1 VSSEIVGEPMPVA
14 KKSSSNG
21 PDLDAT
27 THQPPGLNRLDAFN
41 THRKLLFAI
50 AYRMLGSVADAED
63 MLQDT
68 YVRWQQAL
76 DGEIRSPRAF
86 LVTIVSRLCLN
97 HLDSA
102 RVRREEYFGEWLPE
116 PLLTEGNNDP
126 SALAEVEVDDSL
138 SFAFLVLLE
147 RLTPM
152 ERAVFLLRE
161 VFEYEYE
168 EIADILGQSAVNCR
182 QLLRRSRQHVAENR
196 PRFDPAPQQRERL
209 MKEFLQATAGG
220 NLERLMELLTNDVIL
235 HSDGG
240 GKGPALPVLIQ
251 GARKVA
257 RALIGA
263 SRKFVPANILTR
275 LASINGE
282 LATIS
287 YHNGEP
293 FSVITLEVADVLI
306 CGVYIVSNPEKL
318 AHLPAPPSPA

>member
-1 VSSEIVGEPMPVA
+1 VPSEVVGKPMPNP
-14 KKSSSNG
+14 KESSSSG
-21 PDLDAT
+21 SDLDAT
-27 THQPPGLNRLDAFN
+27 THQPSSLDRLDAFN

-63 MLQDT
+63 MLQEA

-76 DGEIRSPRAF
+76 DSEIRSPRAF

-126 SALAEVEVDDSL
+126 SALPEVEVDDSL

-161 VFEYEYE
+161 VFDYEYE
-168 EIADILGQSAVNCR
+168 EIADILGQSEANCR
-182 QLLRRSRQHVAENR
+182 QLLRRGRQHVADNR
-196 PRFDPAPQQRERL
+196 PRFSPAPQQRERL

-220 NLERLMELLTNDVIL
+220 NLERLVELLARDVVL

-263 SRKFVPANILTR
+263 SRKFVPADIVTR

-287 YHNGEP
+287 YHSGEP
-293 FSVITLEVADVLI
+293 FSVITLEVTNAQI

-318 AHLPAPPSPA
+318 AHLPALPTTA

>member
-1 VSSEIVGEPMPVA
+1 MPDP
-14 KKSSSNG
+14 KDFSSSAS
-21 PDLDAT
+21 DQAAT
-27 THQPPGLNRLDAFN
+27 RDRPPGLNRLEAFN
-41 THRKLLFAI
+41 KHRKLLFAI

-63 MLQDT
+63 MLQET
-68 YVRWQQAL
+68 YLRWQQAL

-116 PLLTEGNNDP
+116 PLLTEGDSDL

-138 SFAFLVLLE
+138 SFAFMVLLE
-147 RLTPM
+147 RLTPI

-161 VFEYEYE
+161 VFEYQYA
-168 EIADILGQSAVNCR
+168 EIADILGQSEANCR
-182 QLLRRSRQHVAENR
+182 QLLRRGRQHVAETR
-196 PRFDPAPQQRERL
+196 PRFNPSPQQRERL

-220 NLERLMELLTNDVIL
+220 NLERLVELLASDVAL

-251 GARKVA
+251 GAGKVA
-257 RALIGA
+257 RALLGA
-263 SRKFVPANILTR
+263 RRKFVPATIVTR

-282 LATIS
+282 LGAVS
-287 YHNGEP
+287 YHDGRP
-293 FSVITLEVADVLI
+293 FSVLTLEVADGRI
-306 CGVYIVSNPEKL
+306 RGVYIVSNPQKL
-318 AHLPAPPSPA
+318 AHLPTPPAPV

>member
-1 VSSEIVGEPMPVA
+1 VLLGEPMPDP
-14 KKSSSNG
+14 KDSSSSAS
-21 PDLDAT
+21 DLGAT
-27 THQPPGLNRLDAFN
+27 TDRPPGLNRLDAFN
-41 THRKLLFAI
+41 KHRKLLFAI

-63 MLQDT
+63 MLQET

-76 DGEIRSPRAF
+76 DSEIRSPRAF

-116 PLLTEGNNDP
+116 PLLTEADTNLNAPG
-126 SALAEVEVDDSL
+126 EVEVDDSL

-161 VFEYEYE
+161 VFEYEYA
-168 EIADILGQSAVNCR
+168 EIADILGQSEANCR
-182 QLLRRSRQHVAENR
+182 QLLRRGRQHVAENR
-196 PRFDPAPQQRERL
+196 PRFNPSPQQRERL
-209 MKEFLQATAGG
+209 MKEFLRATADG
-220 NLERLMELLTNDVIL
+220 NLERLVELLASDVAL

-251 GARKVA
+251 GARRVA
-257 RALIGA
+257 RALVGA
-263 SRKFVPANILTR
+263 SRKFVPANIVTR

-282 LATIS
+282 LGAIS
-287 YHNGEP
+287 YHEGKP
-293 FSVITLEVADVLI
+293 FSVITLEVADGRISV
-306 CGVYIVSNPEKL
+306 VYIVSNPQKL
-318 AHLPAPPSPA
+318 AHVPTPPAPV

>member
-1 VSSEIVGEPMPVA
+1 MPDPMDFSSGV
-14 KKSSSNG
+14 
-21 PDLDAT
+21 T
-27 THQPPGLNRLDAFN
+27 TERPPGLNRLDAFN
-41 THRKLLFAI
+41 KHRKLLFAI
-50 AYRMLGSVADAED
+50 AYRMLGCVADAED
-63 MLQDT
+63 MLQET

-76 DGEIRSPRAF
+76 DSEIRSSRPF

-116 PLLTEGNNDP
+116 PLLTEGDSDL
-126 SALAEVEVDDSL
+126 SALGKVEVDDSL

-161 VFEYEYE
+161 VFEYEYA
-168 EIADILGQSAVNCR
+168 EIADILGQSESNCR
-182 QLLRRSRQHVAENR
+182 QLLRRARQHVAENR
-196 PRFDPAPQQRERL
+196 PRFNPSPQQRERL
-209 MKEFLQATAGG
+209 MREFLQATAGG
-220 NLERLMELLTNDVIL
+220 NLERLVELLASDVAL

-257 RALIGA
+257 RALVGA
-263 SRKFVPANILTR
+263 SRKFVPATIVTR

-282 LATIS
+282 LGAIS
-287 YHNGEP
+287 YHEGNP
-293 FSVITLEVADVLI
+293 FSVITLDVVDGRI
-306 CGVYIVSNPEKL
+306 RSVYIVSNPQKL
-318 AHLPAPPSPA
+318 AHVPAPTALL

>member
-1 VSSEIVGEPMPVA
+1 LSQLLGEPMPEP
-14 KKSSSNG
+14 KDSSSSGSNLG
-21 PDLDAT
+21 AT
-27 THQPPGLNRLDAFN
+27 TDRPPAVNQLDAFN
-41 THRKLLFAI
+41 KHRKLLFAI

-63 MLQDT
+63 MLQET

-76 DGEIRSPRAF
+76 DSEIRSPRAF

-102 RVRREEYFGEWLPE
+102 RARREEYFGEWLPE
-116 PLLTEGNNDP
+116 PLLTEGDSNL
-126 SALAEVEVDDSL
+126 SALGEVEVDDSL

-161 VFEYEYE
+161 VFEYEYA
-168 EIADILGQSAVNCR
+168 EIANILGHSEPNCR
-182 QLLRRSRQHVAENR
+182 QLLRRGRQHIADNR
-196 PRFDPAPQQRERL
+196 PRFNPPPQQRERL

-220 NLERLMELLTNDVIL
+220 NLERLVELLTSDVAL

-257 RALIGA
+257 RALVGA
-263 SRKFVPANILTR
+263 SRKLVPANIVTR

-282 LATIS
+282 LGAIS
-287 YHNGEP
+287 YQEGKP
-293 FSVITLEVADVLI
+293 FSVITFDVADARI
-306 CGVYIVSNPEKL
+306 RGVYIVSNPQKL
-318 AHLPAPPSPA
+318 AHVAAPPAPV